1 MRNSYIVN
9 KAFNYYITASILT
22 AVVSQLTVMTDAII
36 VGQFIS
42 PEALSAVN
50 AATPLTMAVNA
61 MYLLFVMGAN
71 VRLARLI
78 GKQDTASIRNLFTS
92 IVWSVVIVGILIS
105 AALQAFVEPIS
116 VFLCKEPSISH
127 YTADYLRAYS
137 VGVMPMLLYLGFN
150 VFVETAGKPRITAGV
165 IMASNVINLV
175 LDLLLVGALGCGIA
189 GSAWATVMSYVCGLL
204 LITTLGVRK
213 IQLFR
218 LQVQK
223 VKMFLGYVWQN
234 VKEGFPVALGNISIG
249 LLVFLL
255 NTIITHALGVMGMNI
270 WSICL
275 QVLMLSLVVINGTTG
290 CIYAVGGII
299 CGEEDWK
306 GLRLFEHRVMKVLI
320 LSITVFV
327 VVVEIEPL
335 WLASIFG
342 ADENMRAAGLSR
354 ALRLFFLCEIPFA
367 YIFVRQ
373 AMLQLLEY
381 RTLATVV
388 SIMQLLLLLGGVWGA
403 SLINP
408 EYVWGGFSVS
418 MVVVLAVVY
427 MAIFY
432 LHSKKPG
439 TSIVSLIPLEE
450 EPLMMVRS
458 VKCTAEGVAAATGEL
473 ESFVRSHATDAEEAM
488 NRINAL
494 TANLLERTRE
504 GKDEFC
510 DITISFKATVP
521 FVKMKDTQQ
530 TFEKD
535 RFAYEVKHEV
545 IYGQNVTTATI
556 EN

>member
-1 MRNSYIVN
+1 MRNSYIIN

-78 GKQDTASIRNLFTS
+78 GKQDTNSIKNLFTS
-92 IVWSVVIVGILIS
+92 IVWSVIPIGVIITC
-105 AALQAFVEPIS
+105 ALLAFAGPVS
-116 VFLCKEPSISH
+116 VFLCKEPSIHH

-137 VGVMPMLLYLGFN
+137 IGAAPMLLYLAFN

-165 IMASNVINLV
+165 IIASNVFNV
-175 LDLLLVGALGCGIA
+175 VFDLLLVGALGFGIA

-204 LITTLGVRK
+204 IITTLGVRK
-213 IQLFR
+213 IRLFR
-218 LQVQK
+218 LQAQK
-223 VKMFLGYVWQN
+223 LKMFLGYVLQN

-255 NTIITHALGVMGMNI
+255 NTIITNALGVMGMNI

-306 GLRLFEHRVMKVLI
+306 GLRLFELRVVKVLI
-320 LSITVFV
+320 LSIALFV
-327 VVVEIEPL
+327 IVVEIEPL

-381 RTLATVV
+381 RSLAAVI
-388 SIMQLLLLLGGVWGA
+388 SIVQLLLLLGGVWGA

-408 EYVWGGFSVS
+408 QYVWGSFSIS
-418 MVVVLAVVY
+418 MVVVLVAVYVV
-427 MAIFY
+427 MFFI
-432 LHSKKPG
+432 HSKKPG
-439 TSIVSLIPLEE
+439 TSLVSLIPLEE
-450 EPLMMVRS
+450 EPLMLVRS
-458 VKCTAEGVAAATGEL
+458 MECTAEGIAAMKDEF
-473 ESFVRSHATDAEEAM
+473 ESFVKSHAKDAEEAM
-488 NRINAL
+488 KRINAL
-494 TANLLERTRE
+494 TANLLERTDE

-510 DITISFKATVP
+510 DIIISFKAKVP
-521 FVKMKDTQQ
+521 FVKMKDIQGA
-530 TFEKD
+530 FEKD
-535 RFAYEVKHEV
+535 SFAYEASYEV
-545 IYGQNVTTATI
+545 MNGQNVITT
-556 EN
+556 NL

>member
-1 MRNSYIVN
+1 MRNSYIIN

-78 GKQDTASIRNLFTS
+78 GKQDTSSIKNLFTS
-92 IVWSVVIVGILIS
+92 IVWSVIPVGLLITC
-105 AALQAFVEPIS
+105 ALQAFAEPIS
-116 VFLCKEPSISH
+116 VFLCKEPSIHH

-137 VGVMPMLLYLGFN
+137 IGAAPMLLYLAFN

-165 IMASNVINLV
+165 IIASNVFNV
-175 LDLLLVGALGCGIA
+175 VFDLLLVGALGFGIA

-218 LQVQK
+218 LQVLK
-223 VKMFLGYVWQN
+223 LKMFLGYVLQN

-255 NTIITHALGVMGMNI
+255 NTIITNALGVMGMNI

-290 CIYAVGGII
+290 CIYAVGGVI

-306 GLRLFEHRVMKVLI
+306 GLRLFELRVVKVLI
-320 LSITVFV
+320 LSIALFV
-327 VVVEIEPL
+327 IVIEIEPL

-381 RTLATVV
+381 RSLAAVI
-388 SIMQLLLLLGGVWGA
+388 SIVQLLLLLGGVWGA

-408 EYVWGGFSVS
+408 QYVWGSFSIS
-418 MVVVLAVVY
+418 MVVVLVAVYVV
-427 MAIFY
+427 MFY
-432 LHSKKPG
+432 LHRKKSE
-439 TSIVSLIPLEE
+439 TSIISLIPLKE
-450 EPLMMVRS
+450 EPLMLVRS
-458 VKCTAEGVAAATGEL
+458 MECTTEGVAAVKDEFEA
-473 ESFVRSHATDAEEAM
+473 FVRGHATNAEEAM

-494 TANLLERTRE
+494 TANLLTRTER

-510 DITISFKATVP
+510 DIMISFKAKVP
-521 FVKMKDTQQ
+521 FVKMKDIQGA
-530 TFEKD
+530 FEKD
-535 RFAYEVKHEV
+535 SFAYEASYEV
-545 IYGQNVTTATI
+545 MNGQNVTTI
-556 EN
+556 NI

>member
-1 MRNSYIVN
+1 MRNSYIIN

-78 GKQDTASIRNLFTS
+78 GKQDTSSIKNLFTS
-92 IVWSVVIVGILIS
+92 IVWSVIPVGIIITC
-105 AALQAFVEPIS
+105 ALQAFAEPIS
-116 VFLCKEPSISH
+116 VFLCKEPSIHH

-137 VGVMPMLLYLGFN
+137 IGAAPMLLYLAFN

-165 IMASNVINLV
+165 IIASNVFNV
-175 LDLLLVGALGCGIA
+175 VFDLLLVGALGFGIA

-218 LQVQK
+218 LQVLK
-223 VKMFLGYVWQN
+223 LRIFLGYVLQN

-255 NTIITHALGVMGMNI
+255 NTIITNALGVMGMNI

-290 CIYAVGGII
+290 CIYAVGGVI

-306 GLRLFEHRVMKVLI
+306 GLRLFELRVVKVLI
-320 LSITVFV
+320 FSIALFV
-327 VVVEIEPL
+327 IVVEIEPL

-381 RTLATVV
+381 RSLAAVI
-388 SIMQLLLLLGGVWGA
+388 SIVQLLLLLGGVWGA

-408 EYVWGGFSVS
+408 QYVWGSFSIS
-418 MVVVLAVVY
+418 MIVVLVAVYVVMFFIHY
-427 MAIFY
+427 
-432 LHSKKPG
+432 KKPG
-439 TSIVSLIPLEE
+439 TSLVSLIPLEE
-450 EPLMMVRS
+450 EPLMLVRS
-458 VKCTAEGVAAATGEL
+458 MECTVEGIAAVKEEF
-473 ESFVRSHATDAEEAM
+473 ESFVKSHAKDAEEAM
-488 NRINAL
+488 KRINAL
-494 TANLLERTRE
+494 TANLLERTDE

-510 DITISFKATVP
+510 DIIISFKAKVP
-521 FVKMKDTQQ
+521 FVKMKDIQGA
-530 TFEKD
+530 FEKD
-535 RFAYEVKHEV
+535 SFAYEANYEV
-545 IYGQNVTTATI
+545 MNGQNVTTI
-556 EN
+556 NI

>member
-1 MRNSYIVN
+1 MRNSYIIN

-78 GKQDTASIRNLFTS
+78 GKQDTNSIKNLFTS
-92 IVWSVVIVGILIS
+92 IVWSVIPIGVIITC
-105 AALQAFVEPIS
+105 ALLAFAGPVS
-116 VFLCKEPSISH
+116 VFLCKEPSIHH

-137 VGVMPMLLYLGFN
+137 IGAAPMLLYLAFN

-165 IMASNVINLV
+165 IIASNVFNV
-175 LDLLLVGALGCGIA
+175 VFDLLLVGALGFGIA

-213 IQLFR
+213 IRLFR
-218 LQVQK
+218 LQAQK
-223 VKMFLGYVWQN
+223 LKMFLGYVLQN

-255 NTIITHALGVMGMNI
+255 NTIITNALGVMGMNI

-306 GLRLFEHRVMKVLI
+306 GLRLFELRVVKVLI
-320 LSITVFV
+320 LSIALFV
-327 VVVEIEPL
+327 IVVEIEPL

-381 RTLATVV
+381 RSLAAVI
-388 SIMQLLLLLGGVWGA
+388 SIVQLLLLLGGVWGA

-408 EYVWGGFSVS
+408 QYVWGSFSIS
-418 MVVVLAVVY
+418 MVVVLVAVYVV
-427 MAIFY
+427 MFFI
-432 LHSKKPG
+432 HSKKPG
-439 TSIVSLIPLEE
+439 TSLVSLIPLEE
-450 EPLMMVRS
+450 EPLMLVRS
-458 VKCTAEGVAAATGEL
+458 MECTAEGIAAMKDEF
-473 ESFVRSHATDAEEAM
+473 ESFVKSHAKDAEEAM
-488 NRINAL
+488 KRINAL
-494 TANLLERTRE
+494 TANLLERTDE

-510 DITISFKATVP
+510 DIIISFKAKVP
-521 FVKMKDTQQ
+521 FVKMKDIQRA
-530 TFEKD
+530 FEKD
-535 RFAYEVKHEV
+535 SFAYEASYEV
-545 IYGQNVTTATI
+545 MNGQNVITT
-556 EN
+556 NL

>member
-1 MRNSYIVN
+1 M
-9 KAFNYYITASILT
+9 
-22 AVVSQLTVMTDAII
+22 
-36 VGQFIS
+36 
-42 PEALSAVN
+42 
-50 AATPLTMAVNA
+50 
-61 MYLLFVMGAN
+61 
-71 VRLARLI
+71 
-78 GKQDTASIRNLFTS
+78 
-92 IVWSVVIVGILIS
+92 
-105 AALQAFVEPIS
+105 
-116 VFLCKEPSISH
+116 
-127 YTADYLRAYS
+127 
-137 VGVMPMLLYLGFN
+137 YLGFN

-165 IMASNVINLV
+165 IMASNVVNLV
-175 LDLLLVGALGCGIA
+175 FDLLLVGALGFGIA
-189 GSAWATVMSYVCGLL
+189 CSAWATVISYMCGLL

-218 LQVQK
+218 LQAQK

-234 VKEGFPVALGNISIG
+234 VKEGFPVAMGNISIG

-381 RTLATVV
+381 RTLAAVV

-439 TSIVSLIPLEE
+439 TSIVSLIPQEE

-458 VKCTAEGVAAATGEL
+458 AKCTAEGVAAAKGEL
-473 ESFVRSHATDAEEAM
+473 EAFVRSHATDAGEAM

-510 DITISFKATVP
+510 DIMISFKANVP
-521 FVKMKDTQQ
+521 FVKMKDTQR

-545 IYGQNVTTATI
+545 IYGQNVTTVTI

>member
-1 MRNSYIVN
+1 MRNSYIIN

-78 GKQDTASIRNLFTS
+78 GKQDTNSIKNLFTS
-92 IVWSVVIVGILIS
+92 IVWSVIPIGVFITC
-105 AALQAFVEPIS
+105 ALLAFAGPVS
-116 VFLCKEPSISH
+116 VFLCKEPSIHH

-137 VGVMPMLLYLGFN
+137 IGAAPMLLYLAFN

-165 IMASNVINLV
+165 IIASNVFNV
-175 LDLLLVGALGCGIA
+175 VFDLLLVGALGFGIA

-213 IQLFR
+213 IRLFR
-218 LQVQK
+218 LQAQK
-223 VKMFLGYVWQN
+223 LKMFLGYVLQN

-255 NTIITHALGVMGMNI
+255 NTIITNALGVMGMNI

-306 GLRLFEHRVMKVLI
+306 GLRLFELRVVKVLI
-320 LSITVFV
+320 LSIALFV
-327 VVVEIEPL
+327 IVVEIEPL

-381 RTLATVV
+381 RSLAAVI
-388 SIMQLLLLLGGVWGA
+388 SIVQLLLLLGGVWGA

-408 EYVWGGFSVS
+408 QYVWGSFSIS
-418 MVVVLAVVY
+418 MVVVLVAVYVV
-427 MAIFY
+427 MFFI
-432 LHSKKPG
+432 HSKKPG
-439 TSIVSLIPLEE
+439 TSLVSLIPLEE
-450 EPLMMVRS
+450 EPLMLVRS
-458 VKCTAEGVAAATGEL
+458 MECTAEGIAAMKDEF
-473 ESFVRSHATDAEEAM
+473 ESFVKSHAKDAEEAM
-488 NRINAL
+488 KRINAL
-494 TANLLERTRE
+494 TANLLERTDE

-510 DITISFKATVP
+510 DIIISFKAKVP
-521 FVKMKDTQQ
+521 FVKMKDIQGA
-530 TFEKD
+530 FEKD
-535 RFAYEVKHEV
+535 SFAYEASYEV
-545 IYGQNVTTATI
+545 MNGQNVITT
-556 EN
+556 NL

>member
-1 MRNSYIVN
+1 MRNSYIIN

-78 GKQDTASIRNLFTS
+78 GKQDTSSIKNLFTS
-92 IVWSVVIVGILIS
+92 IVWSVIPVGLLITC
-105 AALQAFVEPIS
+105 ALQAFAEPIS
-116 VFLCKEPSISH
+116 VFLCKEPSIHH

-137 VGVMPMLLYLGFN
+137 IGAAPMLLYLAFN

-165 IMASNVINLV
+165 IIASNVFNV
-175 LDLLLVGALGCGIA
+175 VFDLLLVGALGFGIA

-218 LQVQK
+218 LQVLK
-223 VKMFLGYVWQN
+223 LKMFLGYVLQN

-255 NTIITHALGVMGMNI
+255 NTIITNALGVMGMNI

-290 CIYAVGGII
+290 CIYAVGGVI

-306 GLRLFEHRVMKVLI
+306 GLRLFELRVVKVLI
-320 LSITVFV
+320 LSIALFV
-327 VVVEIEPL
+327 IVIEIEPL

-381 RTLATVV
+381 RSLAAVI
-388 SIMQLLLLLGGVWGA
+388 SIVQLLLLLGGVWGA

-408 EYVWGGFSVS
+408 QYVWGSFSIS
-418 MVVVLAVVY
+418 MVVVLVAVYVV
-427 MAIFY
+427 MFY
-432 LHSKKPG
+432 LHRKKPE
-439 TSIVSLIPLEE
+439 TSIISLIPLKE
-450 EPLMMVRS
+450 EPLMLVRS
-458 VKCTAEGVAAATGEL
+458 MECTTEGVAAVKDEFEA
-473 ESFVRSHATDAEEAM
+473 FVRSHATNAEEAM

-494 TANLLERTRE
+494 TANLLTRTER

-510 DITISFKATVP
+510 DIMISFKAKVP
-521 FVKMKDTQQ
+521 FVKMKDIQGA
-530 TFEKD
+530 FEKD
-535 RFAYEVKHEV
+535 SFAYEASYEV
-545 IYGQNVTTATI
+545 MNGQNVITT
-556 EN
+556 NL

>member
-1 MRNSYIVN
+1 MRNSYIIN

-78 GKQDTASIRNLFTS
+78 GKQDTSSIKNLFTS
-92 IVWSVVIVGILIS
+92 IVWSVIPVGIIITCV
-105 AALQAFVEPIS
+105 LQAFAEPVS
-116 VFLCKEPSISH
+116 VFLCKEPSIHH

-137 VGVMPMLLYLGFN
+137 IGAAPMLLYLAFN

-165 IMASNVINLV
+165 IIASNVFNV
-175 LDLLLVGALGCGIA
+175 VFDLLLVGVLGFGIA

-213 IQLFR
+213 IRLFR

-223 VKMFLGYVWQN
+223 LKMFFGYVLQN

-255 NTIITHALGVMGMNI
+255 NTIITNALGVMGMNI

-306 GLRLFEHRVMKVLI
+306 GLRLFELRVVKVLI
-320 LSITVFV
+320 LSIALFV
-327 VVVEIEPL
+327 IVVEIEPL

-381 RTLATVV
+381 RSLAAVI
-388 SIMQLLLLLGGVWGA
+388 SIVQLLLLLGGVWGA

-408 EYVWGGFSVS
+408 QYVWGSFSIS
-418 MVVVLAVVY
+418 MVVVLVAVYVV
-427 MAIFY
+427 MFFI
-432 LHSKKPG
+432 HSKKPG
-439 TSIVSLIPLEE
+439 TSLVSLIPLEE
-450 EPLMMVRS
+450 EPLMLVRS
-458 VKCTAEGVAAATGEL
+458 MECTAEGIAAMKDEF
-473 ESFVRSHATDAEEAM
+473 ESFVKSHATDAEEAM
-488 NRINAL
+488 KRINAL
-494 TANLLERTRE
+494 TANLLERTDE
-504 GKDEFC
+504 GKDKFC
-510 DITISFKATVP
+510 DIIISFKAKVP
-521 FVKMKDTQQ
+521 FVKMKDIQRA
-530 TFEKD
+530 FEKD
-535 RFAYEVKHEV
+535 GFAYEASYEV
-545 IYGQNVTTATI
+545 MNGQNVTTI
-556 EN
+556 NI

>member
-1 MRNSYIVN
+1 MRNSYIIN

-78 GKQDTASIRNLFTS
+78 GKQDTNSIKNLFTS
-92 IVWSVVIVGILIS
+92 IVWSVIPIGVIITC
-105 AALQAFVEPIS
+105 ALLAFAGPVS
-116 VFLCKEPSISH
+116 VFLCKEPSIHH

-137 VGVMPMLLYLGFN
+137 IGAAPMLLYLAFN

-165 IMASNVINLV
+165 IIASNVFNV
-175 LDLLLVGALGCGIA
+175 VFDLLLVGALGFGIA

-213 IQLFR
+213 IRLFR
-218 LQVQK
+218 LQAQK
-223 VKMFLGYVWQN
+223 LKMFLGYVLQN

-255 NTIITHALGVMGMNI
+255 NTIITNALGVMGMNI

-306 GLRLFEHRVMKVLI
+306 GLRLFELRVVKVLI
-320 LSITVFV
+320 LSIALFV
-327 VVVEIEPL
+327 IVVEIEPL

-381 RTLATVV
+381 RSLAAVI
-388 SIMQLLLLLGGVWGA
+388 SIVQLLLLLGGVWGA

-408 EYVWGGFSVS
+408 QYVWGSFSIS
-418 MVVVLAVVY
+418 MVVVLVAVYVV
-427 MAIFY
+427 MFFI
-432 LHSKKPG
+432 HSKKPG
-439 TSIVSLIPLEE
+439 TSLVSLIPLEE
-450 EPLMMVRS
+450 EPLMLVRS
-458 VKCTAEGVAAATGEL
+458 MECTVEGIAAVKEEF
-473 ESFVRSHATDAEEAM
+473 ESFVKSHAKDAEEAM
-488 NRINAL
+488 KRINAL
-494 TANLLERTRE
+494 TANLLERTDD
-504 GKDEFC
+504 GKDNFC
-510 DITISFKATVP
+510 DIIISFKAKVP
-521 FVKMKDTQQ
+521 FVKMKDIQRA
-530 TFEKD
+530 FEKD
-535 RFAYEVKHEV
+535 SFAYEASYEV
-545 IYGQNVTTATI
+545 MNGQNVTTI
-556 EN
+556 NI

>member
-1 MRNSYIVN
+1 MRNSYIIN

-78 GKQDTASIRNLFTS
+78 GKQDTSSIKNLFTS
-92 IVWSVVIVGILIS
+92 IVWSVIPVGIIITC
-105 AALQAFVEPIS
+105 ALQAFAEPIS
-116 VFLCKEPSISH
+116 VFLCKEPSIHH

-137 VGVMPMLLYLGFN
+137 IGAAPMLLYLAFN

-165 IMASNVINLV
+165 IIASNVFNV
-175 LDLLLVGALGCGIA
+175 VFDLLLVGALGFGIA

-218 LQVQK
+218 LQVLK
-223 VKMFLGYVWQN
+223 LRIFLGYVLQN

-255 NTIITHALGVMGMNI
+255 NTIITNALGVMGMNI

-290 CIYAVGGII
+290 CIYAVGGVI

-306 GLRLFEHRVMKVLI
+306 GLRLFELRVVKVLI
-320 LSITVFV
+320 FSIALFV
-327 VVVEIEPL
+327 IVVEIEPL

-381 RTLATVV
+381 RSLAAVI
-388 SIMQLLLLLGGVWGA
+388 SIVQLLLLLGGVWGA

-408 EYVWGGFSVS
+408 QYVWGSFSIS
-418 MVVVLAVVY
+418 MIVVLVAVYVVMFFIHY
-427 MAIFY
+427 
-432 LHSKKPG
+432 KKPG
-439 TSIVSLIPLEE
+439 TSLVSLIPLEE
-450 EPLMMVRS
+450 EPLMLVRS
-458 VKCTAEGVAAATGEL
+458 MECTAEGIAAVKDEF
-473 ESFVRSHATDAEEAM
+473 ESFVKSHAKDAEEAM
-488 NRINAL
+488 KRINAL
-494 TANLLERTRE
+494 TANLLERTDE

-510 DITISFKATVP
+510 DIIISFKAKVP
-521 FVKMKDTQQ
+521 FVKMKDIQGA
-530 TFEKD
+530 FEKD
-535 RFAYEVKHEV
+535 SFAYEASYEV
-545 IYGQNVTTATI
+545 MNGQNVITT
-556 EN
+556 NL